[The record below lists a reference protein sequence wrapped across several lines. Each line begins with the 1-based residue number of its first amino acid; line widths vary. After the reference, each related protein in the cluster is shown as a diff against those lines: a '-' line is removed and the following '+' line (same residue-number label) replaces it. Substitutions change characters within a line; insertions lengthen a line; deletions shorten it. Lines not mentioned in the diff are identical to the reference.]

1 MPQTKQY
8 MHRSAK
14 PAGLRQS
21 RAGEPGLRVTREGM
35 EAYLQACRAQ
45 GRVEGTL
52 QGYRRGLQRLYEDLG
67 EEKIIRRGTLEGWRA
82 SLLER
87 GYAASTVN
95 GFLSVGNA
103 YLDFAGHREYQ
114 AAGQIKVGEE
124 PQPELTRAEYL
135 RLLQTARGLGKE
147 KVYLLVKLFGSTNLT
162 VQELPKVTVEGVKQG
177 RISVSFSGVKSVVRI
192 PEYLRE
198 ELLNYALRNGRL
210 SGPIFLTKEGRPMSR
225 TYVSAE
231 IRRLCG
237 EAQVPDGKGDPR
249 CLKRL
254 YQNTKSG
261 IENNIALLV
270 EQAMDRILEQE
281 QLAIAWGDGDD
292 FSR

>member
-8 MHRSAK
+8 VQRRAK
-14 PAGLRQS
+14 QDGLRHS
-21 RAGEPGLRVTREGM
+21 RAGDPGLRVTWEGM
-35 EAYLQACRAQ
+35 EAYLKACRAQ

-52 QGYRRGLQRLYEDLG
+52 QGYRRGLQRLYDDLPED
-67 EEKIIRRGTLEGWRA
+67 KTVRRGTLEGWRE

-87 GYAASTVN
+87 GYAPSTVN

-114 AAGQIKVGEE
+114 AAGQIKVGDE

-135 RLLQTARGLGKE
+135 RLLQTARALGKE
-147 KVYLLVKLFGSTNLT
+147 KVYLLVKLFGCTSLT
-162 VQELPKVTVEGVKQG
+162 VQELPKVTVEAVEAG
-177 RISVSFSGVKSVVRI
+177 RVSVFFSRVKSVVRL

-198 ELLNYALRNGRL
+198 ELQNYARRNGRI
-210 SGPIFLTKEGRPMSR
+210 SGPIFLTKEGTPMSR

-231 IRRLCG
+231 IRRLCR
-237 EAQVPDGKGDPR
+237 EAQVPDGKGNPR

-254 YQNTKSG
+254 YQNTRSG

-270 EQAMDRILEQE
+270 EQALDRQLEQE
-281 QLAIAWGDGDD
+281 QLAIGWEDGDG
-292 FSR
+292 